1 MLICYSLSVHVVS
14 TSIDEGK
21 QGGHVAALIEYIE
34 YIFLFTL

>member
-21 QGGHVAALIEYIE
+21 QGKIQAVKEDKNISVALW
-34 YIFLFTL
+34 